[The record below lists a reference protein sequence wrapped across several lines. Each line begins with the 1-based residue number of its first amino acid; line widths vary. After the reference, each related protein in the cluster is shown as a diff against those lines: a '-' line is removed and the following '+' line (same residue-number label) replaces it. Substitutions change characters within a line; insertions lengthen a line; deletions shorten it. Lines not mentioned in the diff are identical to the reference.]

1 MPRVMLILPTETYR
15 ATAFL
20 QAAQELRL
28 DVVVASNEAPTL
40 ATLMEGHVLTL
51 DLRQPDESAERAAA
65 FASRWPVDAVLGVD
79 EGSVVTA
86 ATVAERLLTPRRN
99 PVSAVQA
106 TRDKRLLRKVLTD
119 AALAQPR
126 YVEIDADAD
135 VAAIDAAMAVT
146 GLPCVIKPVDLA
158 ASRGVIRA
166 DDRAEVHAAVRRTGA
181 LMREI
186 CAGAA
191 PPPLLVE
198 SYVDGVEVALE
209 GLVREGFLEV
219 IAIFDKPDPLTGP
232 FFEETIYVTPSR
244 LDTASQESVIKAVRT
259 AVSALGLQH
268 GPIHAEVR
276 LAADSAVVIE
286 VAARSI
292 GGLCSRAIRVACDDA
307 PDEMRSLENVILRN
321 VCGLPLGTMHTV
333 DSASGVFMLPI
344 PRAGILNA
352 VRGVN
357 DAEHVAGITGV
368 AISIPAGQEV
378 RPLPE
383 GDRYLGFVFARGE
396 TPAAVEESL
405 RAAARLIDADTAA
418 PDPVAGTMS
427 APSPGRLSR

>member
-20 QAAQELRL
+20 QAAQELHL

-51 DLRQPDESAERAAA
+51 DLRHPDESAKRSAA

-79 EGSVVTA
+79 ESSVVTA

-99 PVSAVQA
+99 AVASVQA

-126 YVEIDADAD
+126 YVEIDVDADA
-135 VAAIDAAMAVT
+135 AAIDAAIAVT
-146 GLPCVIKPVDLA
+146 GLPCVIKPVVLA

-166 DDRAEVHAAVRRTGA
+166 DDRAGVQAAVRRTGA
-181 LMREI
+181 LVREI
-186 CAGAA
+186 CAGTSL
-191 PPPLLVE
+191 PPLIIE
-198 SYVDGVEVALE
+198 SYVEGVEIALE
-209 GLVREGFLEV
+209 GVVREGFLEV
-219 IAIFDKPDPLTGP
+219 IAIFDKPDPLVGP

-244 LDTASQESVIKAVRT
+244 FNTAVQESVIDSVRT

-276 LAADSAVVIE
+276 LASDGAVVIE

-292 GGLCSRAIRVACDDA
+292 GGLCSRAIRIVCEDA
-307 PDEMRSLENVILRN
+307 PDEVRSLENVILRE
-321 VCGLPLGTMHTV
+321 VCGLPLGRMRTV

-344 PRAGILNA
+344 PQAGTLRD
-352 VRGVN
+352 VRGLAR
-357 DAEHVAGITGV
+357 AEQVPGITGV
-368 AISIPAGQEV
+368 AISIPIGHPV

-383 GDRYLGFVFARGE
+383 GDRYLGFIFARGE
-396 TPAAVEESL
+396 TPEAVEHSL
-405 RAAARLIDADTAA
+405 RSAEALLEVGVTA
-418 PDPVAGTMS
+418 
-427 APSPGRLSR
+427 